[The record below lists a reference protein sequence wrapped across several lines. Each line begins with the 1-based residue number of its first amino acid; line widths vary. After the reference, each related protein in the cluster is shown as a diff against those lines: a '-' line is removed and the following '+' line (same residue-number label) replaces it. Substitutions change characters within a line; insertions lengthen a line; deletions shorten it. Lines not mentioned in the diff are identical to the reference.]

1 MSQEI
6 RAIYENGLFRPL
18 DPVSVAEHDVVSLM
32 IGPADAKSLADAEEL
47 ARQKQAL
54 REVLDEAD
62 RLPLESPDDG
72 FSGAGVANSPRSDD
86 DVLMRQREALVE
98 MFAEADSLP
107 LENPDDTF
115 SGADHD
121 LVLYGWKK

>member
-18 DPVSVAEHDVVSLM
+18 DPVSLTNHDEVSLVVVL
-32 IGPADAKSLADAEEL
+32 PKVEASSTDDVKL
-47 ARQKQAL
+47 ARQRESL
-54 REVLDEAD
+54 REALDEAD
-62 RLPLESPDDG
+62 QMPLESPDDG
-72 FSGAGVANSPRSDD
+72 
-86 DVLMRQREALVE
+86 
-98 MFAEADSLP
+98 
-107 LENPDDTF
+107 F